1 MARRA
6 TNQNRWLISA
16 ALAASAVAI
25 IIAYQLSTPSR
36 SVPLREAAPAVSKA
50 SLRLMSSFEP
60 AAAGVMVAAGAGV
73 FDREGL
79 RLEIRPG
86 SNADDPISSVANGSD
101 TFGLTRADTFLV
113 ARAKGARIIAFA
125 AGFIAS
131 PIVFYALKQSKIRTP
146 LDFPGRRIG
155 YRTDDDSALVY
166 DALVAR
172 LGLPQSRIALVPV
185 KDDVSMLLRGDV
197 DVWPGH
203 VGIEDYA
210 LNEKG
215 ADYNAINPAG
225 YGVHLMGSVFIASEQ
240 TIAKHPQLVRRFFD
254 GMIAG
259 WNKVYGE
266 APTSVPMIVSF
277 ETRLTPEYVRFAL
290 DRQSEY
296 VRTLAVRYGE
306 FTDDQWRS
314 LQAMLLS
321 DRRLDATV
329 DLRAAV
335 NYEFLRDAY
344 RKSLTLGK

>member
-1 MARRA
+1 MAGRRK
-6 TNQNRWLISA
+6 NQNRWLLTA
-16 ALAASAVAI
+16 ALAAGAFVI
-25 IIAYQLSTPSR
+25 IFAYQLSAPSR
-36 SVPLREAAPAVSKA
+36 SAPSQEVLPAVSDV
-50 SLRLMSSFEP
+50 SLRLASSFEL
-60 AAAGVMVAAGAGV
+60 AAAGVMVAARSGV
-73 FDREGL
+73 FDHEGM
-79 RLEIRPG
+79 RLEIHPG
-86 SNADDPISSVANGSD
+86 SKADDPVSSVADGSD

-113 ARAKGARIIAFA
+113 AREKGARIVAFA
-125 AGFIAS
+125 TGFTDS
-131 PIVFYALKQSKIRTP
+131 PIIFYALKQSGIRAP
-146 LDFPGRRIG
+146 QDFAGRRIG
-155 YRTDDDSALVY
+155 YRAGDDSALVY

-172 LGLPQSRIALVPV
+172 LGLPQSRITRVPV
-185 KDDVSMLLRGDV
+185 MDDVSMLLRGDV

-203 VGIEDYA
+203 VGIEDYV

-215 ADYNAINPAG
+215 TEYNGIIPAS
-225 YGVHLMGSVFIASEQ
+225 YGMHLMGSVFFASEQ
-240 TIAKHPQLVRRFFD
+240 TIAKRPQLVRRFLN

-266 APTSVPMIVSF
+266 TPTSVPMIVSF
-277 ETRLTPEYVRFAL
+277 ETRLTPEYVRFAI

-296 VRTLAVRYGE
+296 VRSLAVRYGE

-321 DRRLDATV
+321 DRRLDTTV